1 MKTRK
6 SRIGQ
11 DQVDG
16 EYANSPALMEG
27 PPLETHPKAGRE
39 PKRRARGRRANEKYA
54 FFLFGNEKEKKKP
67 ARIKKEK
74 DEKERKKKKKKK
86 KKKRGEIKEKRYAP
100 LSS

>member
-6 SRIGQ
+6 SRVGQ
-11 DQVDG
+11 NQVDG

-54 FFLFGNEKEKKKP
+54 FFLFRNEKEKKKP

-74 DEKERKKKKKKK
+74 DRERLFRLDKG
-86 KKKRGEIKEKRYAP
+86 KRRRKRK
-100 LSS
+100 